1 MTKKNAGRGI
11 AMGAV
16 LFAAM
21 SAALIGLYMTGKVN
35 GIDEAGIAMATALRT
50 DMWTSFFEVLTYLG
64 SGVVLAPVG
73 VVLIV
78 ALYAKKRRAEALTLL
93 LTLGGGE
100 VLNELLKAVFA
111 RPRPTDFHLIPL
123 PDSFSFPSGHAMIAP
138 AFYCM
143 LAYLVSR
150 WLGGKAWPTVIQAAT
165 ILMVILLGAS
175 RVYLGVHYFSDVLTG
190 FCLAMCGYFL
200 VRYGYERHL
209 ERQPAPAS
217 PILPSP

>member
-1 MTKKNAGRGI
+1 MKRNGRGVAI
-11 AMGAV
+11 GAV

-21 SAALIGLYMTGKVN
+21 SVALISLYMTGKVN
-35 GIDEAGIAMATALRT
+35 GMDETGFALAADIRT
-50 DMWTSFFEVLTYLG
+50 EAWTSFFTALTYLG

-78 ALYAKKRRAEALTLL
+78 ALFAKKLRAEALTLL

-100 VLNELLKAVFA
+100 LLNELLKAVFA
-111 RPRPTDFHLIPL
+111 RPRPTDVHLIPL

-150 WLGGKAWPTVIQAAT
+150 WLRGSAWATIVQVVTVI
-165 ILMVILLGAS
+165 LVVLLGAS
-175 RVYLGVHYFSDVLTG
+175 RVYLGVHYASDVLTG

-217 PILPSP
+217 PIVPSP

>member
-1 MTKKNAGRGI
+1 
-11 AMGAV
+11 
-16 LFAAM
+16 M
-21 SAALIGLYMTGKVN
+21 SVALICLYMTGKVH
-35 GIDEAGIAMATALRT
+35 GIDEAGFAMATAVRAE
-50 DMWTSFFEVLTYLG
+50 MWTSFLGGLTYLG
-64 SGVVLAPVG
+64 SGIVLAPAG

-78 ALYAKKRRAEALTLL
+78 AFYAKKRRAEALALL
-93 LTLGGGE
+93 LILAGGE
-100 VLNELLKAVFA
+100 LLNELLKAVFA

-143 LAYLVSR
+143 LAFLVSR
-150 WLGGKAWPTVIQAAT
+150 WLRGKAWAIIVQIVT
-165 ILMVILLGAS
+165 ILLVLLLGAS
-175 RVYLGVHYFSDVLTG
+175 RVYLGVHYLSDVLTG

-200 VRYGYERHL
+200 VRYGFERHL

>member
-1 MTKKNAGRGI
+1 MTKKSAGRGL
-11 AMGAV
+11 AVGGV

-21 SAALIGLYMTGKVN
+21 SVALISLYLTGKVN
-35 GIDEAGIAMATALRT
+35 GMDEAGFALAADVRS
-50 DMWTSFFEVLTYLG
+50 DAWTSFFAALTYLG

-73 VVLIV
+73 VVVIV
-78 ALYAKKRRAEALTLL
+78 LLYVKKLRAEALTLL

-100 VLNELLKAVFA
+100 LLNELLKAVFA

-150 WLGGKAWPTVIQAAT
+150 LLKGTAWAT
-165 ILMVILLGAS
+165 IIQVVTLFLVAFLAAS
-175 RVYLGVHYFSDVLTG
+175 RVYLGVHYTSDVLTG

-209 ERQPAPAS
+209 ERQPAAAS
-217 PILPSP
+217 PIVPSP

>member
-1 MTKKNAGRGI
+1 MKKKNAGRGLAI
-11 AMGAV
+11 GAV

-21 SAALIGLYMTGKVN
+21 SVALIGLYLTGKVH
-35 GIDEAGIAMATALRT
+35 GIDDAGIVMATAVRNE
-50 DMWTSFFEVLTYLG
+50 MWTSFFAALTYLG

-100 VLNELLKAVFA
+100 LLNELLKAVFA

-150 WLGGKAWPTVIQAAT
+150 WIGGIAWTTIVQTVT
-165 ILMVILLGAS
+165 LLMVILLGAS
-175 RVYLGVHYFSDVLTG
+175 RVYLGVHYLSDVLTG

-217 PILPSP
+217 SILPSP